1 VEERAAYPNHV
12 LIPAGFGGLTKDTI
26 AQTHLVQPIEVGYL
40 ERKLGMLDN
49 EQLAEALL
57 AIAWTIDRFDTARP
71 A

>member
-1 VEERAAYPNHV
+1 
-12 LIPAGFGGLTKDTI
+12 
-26 AQTHLVQPIEVGYL
+26 
-40 ERKLGMLDN
+40 MLDN